1 MIAEITC
8 QICAISPSKYSCPKC
23 GVKSCCLACSKKHKE
38 TLACDGKRE
47 KNNFIKRKEMNLNT
61 VFSDSSFLQEI
72 KSAVAVG
79 TVAWEGN
86 AGQEKYHHHQG
97 AINNLKQIV
106 RHASSNNCTVKLAP
120 AGLKRAR
127 TNQSKYIKKRK
138 EISWTIEW
146 RFQIEDKYN
155 EQQADEE
162 DGFITVLNHRYSN
175 AVSLSS
181 TKTLYSHPTY
191 SEILKRSFWVIS
203 WKRQFLRASI
213 HLPSLCTSRI
223 PFTPRYESHF
233 ERIDYLDMF

>member
-1 MIAEITC
+1 MISEITC

-79 TVAWEGN
+79 TVAREGN

-120 AGLKRAR
+120 GGLKRAR
-127 TNQSKYIKKRK
+127 TNQSKFLKKRK

-146 RFQIEDKYN
+146 RFQIKEKDNEHQAEGED
-155 EQQADEE
+155 E
-162 DGFITVLNHRYSN
+162 FITILNHRYSR
-175 AVSLSS
+175 SLLY
-181 TKTLYSHPTY
+181 KALKLFYSHITY
-191 SEILKRSFWVIS
+191 SEILKRSS
-203 WKRQFLRASI
+203 
-213 HLPSLCTSRI
+213 
-223 PFTPRYESHF
+223 
-233 ERIDYLDMF
+233 